1 MTYNK
6 GIEIFSSRRN
16 VDTSRYG
23 VFVLPDLTMALK
35 VINVLTHSFEHVVFT
50 KLKYVVC
57 HFTHDLKN
65 EKLKDDVCPEY
76 VV

>member
-1 MTYNK
+1 MYNK

-23 VFVLPDLTMALK
+23 VFVLPDLTIGLK

-65 EKLKDDVCPEY
+65 EKLKDDDCPEY